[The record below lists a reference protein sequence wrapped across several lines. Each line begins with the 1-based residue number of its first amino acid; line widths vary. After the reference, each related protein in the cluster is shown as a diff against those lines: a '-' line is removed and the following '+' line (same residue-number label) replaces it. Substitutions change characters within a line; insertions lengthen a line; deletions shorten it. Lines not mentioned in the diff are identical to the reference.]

1 MLYLFEDYALD
12 TERRELR
19 RGDGPIAVEPQVFD
33 LLQYLIRNRER
44 VVSKDDVFAAVW
56 NGRVVSESSLTTR
69 VNAARG
75 AVGDSGG
82 VQRLIRTFRRKGI
95 RFVGAV
101 REELGPADAVPAA
114 IAAQQ
119 PRPPGLD
126 VPGKP
131 SIVVLPFANR
141 SADPGQDYF
150 VDGMVEE
157 ITIALGRIPWLFVI
171 ASNSAFTYK
180 GRLVDARQVGV
191 ELGVRYVLE
200 GSVRN
205 DANRVRIVVELSDAS
220 NNRQIWADSLDGEL
234 SNVFEMH
241 DRVAASV
248 SARIAPRL
256 RSAEV
261 ELARRKPTENLTAYD
276 LFLRALPPHRD
287 SLAQNED
294 SLKLLYR
301 AIELDP
307 SFAAAYGL
315 AAYCYYIQAVYGWL
329 APSDPRAKEGLRL
342 AYLAAEK
349 GENDAE
355 ALWMAGRTIATL
367 AGEIEHGLALVEK
380 SLALNPNSASA
391 WWMSGMFYAYLGH
404 ADTSLEHFSRAR
416 RLNPLDPSGH
426 AHWLGIA
433 LAYFYAGNYSE
444 ARLAIDKA
452 LAEWPTSRAA
462 LLYKA
467 AICGLLGRA
476 EEGRSCVRQLLAAD
490 SRWDLSAVRSQAAPR
505 LRTNPGGLEKYV
517 EGLRLCGLPEGEPK

>member
-19 RGDGPIAVEPQVFD
+19 RGDGLIAVEPQVFD
-33 LLQYLIRNRER
+33 LLEYLIRNRER

-56 NGRVVSESSLTTR
+56 NGRVVSESALTTR
-69 VNAARG
+69 INAVRG
-75 AVGDSGG
+75 AVGDSGEA
-82 VQRLIRTFRRKGI
+82 QRMIRTFRRKGI

-101 REELGPADAVPAA
+101 REERGPADAVPAA

-119 PRPPGLD
+119 PQPGLG

-141 SADPGQDYF
+141 SGDPGQDYF
-150 VDGMVEE
+150 VDGMVQE

-171 ASNSAFTYK
+171 ASSSAFMYK
-180 GRLVDARQVGV
+180 GRLVDARQVGG
-191 ELGVRYVLE
+191 ELGVGYVLD
-200 GSVRN
+200 GSVRK

-220 NNRQIWADSLDGEL
+220 NNSQIWAEGLDGEL
-234 SNVFEMH
+234 TSVFEMH

-256 RSAEV
+256 RSVEV
-261 ELARRKPTENLTAYD
+261 ELARRKPTDNLTAYD

-287 SLAQNED
+287 SLGQNED

-329 APSDPRAKEGLRL
+329 APSDPRATEGLRL

-367 AGEIEHGLALVEK
+367 AGDIEHGLALVEK

-391 WWMSGMFYAYLGH
+391 WWMSGMFYAYLGQ
-404 ADTSLEHFSRAR
+404 ADTALEHFGRAR

-426 AHWLGIA
+426 AHWLGTA
-433 LAYFYAGNYSE
+433 LAYFYAGEYSE
-444 ARLAIDKA
+444 AKLAIDKA

-462 LLYKA
+462 LQHKA
-467 AICGLLGRA
+467 AICGLLGQV
-476 EEGRSCVRQLLAAD
+476 EEGRHCVQQLLAAD
-490 SRWDLSAVRSQAAPR
+490 SRWDLSAVRTQVAPR
-505 LRTNPGGLEKYV
+505 SRRNPGGLEKYL
-517 EGLRLCGLPEGEPK
+517 EGLRLCGLPESEPR